1 MGDMGDLWRDV
12 CDYKKRIA
20 EIDVEFQSA
29 PGWGSWMIMLANER
43 ENLVNALNRCG
54 YEIEHKWLARC
65 GTSRTD

>member
-29 PGWGSWMIMLANER
+29 PGWGSWMIMLAIN
-43 ENLVNALNRCG
+43 VFSGLNPGDFSC
-54 YEIEHKWLARC
+54 ESLTFQAD
-65 GTSRTD
+65 T